1 MMSVLPLTS
10 TAINMSNA
18 IGQFDFTISQSRRD
32 NQPPSSPRVVIVLQR
47 WGTDADG
54 TPQISADLMS
64 DTEIDRHVRDLKDDL
79 DAVAALAKLAL
90 AQAREAAQ
98 VPSDERES

>member
-1 MMSVLPLTS
+1 
-10 TAINMSNA
+10 MSNA

-32 NQPPSSPRVVIVLQR
+32 NQPLSSPRVVIVLQR

-64 DTEIDRHVRDLKDDL
+64 DTEIDRHIRDLKDDL
-79 DAVAALAKLAL
+79 DAVAAEAKLAL
-90 AQAREAAQ
+90 AQAKAEPQ
-98 VPSDERES
+98 GKSDEGEA